1 MSISYNYPFRA
12 SIAEFIGRF
21 NKNDESLTAR
31 CVRGSVILA
40 CGSVADR
47 GLAFVRN
54 MILARL
60 LVPEEMG
67 VMVLLLSLVAL
78 FEVIADVGIK
88 ISVIQNDKGATHG
101 YLNVVWWIQIIRGSG
116 LYLLG
121 IVLAGLGYQFFFA
134 HKADVLALHSSDE
147 IIGMIRVIFVTV
159 LLNGLISPRSYVLE
173 KELKFLRVVL
183 LTQGSAVFGIVLT
196 ILLCFWHRNVWSMI
210 LGTVATAFFRTVV
223 SYGVCP
229 FMPNPRFERAAAREV
244 FAFARRMF
252 GLSFLTFLAYNLDVL
267 CLGRLVSGEM
277 IGLYG
282 MAVTL
287 AAIPRDLFGKI
298 VSPVL
303 LPAFAEKQY
312 DPSMLSKS
320 ILRITKY
327 ISYGGFLIIPIIA
340 YYGSNIMSIVYGES
354 YRSAGRVFCILSLAV
369 IIIVQATVLSNYLFA
384 KNLPE
389 KHRLFTMIRAVLLAG
404 MIYPMI
410 RIWGMEGAAIAVLA
424 SNCVAIMAQSYQI
437 KINTGIRMR
446 DYWRSW
452 LPGAFCG
459 ISMWMAIGLV
469 RYWMR

>member
-21 NKNDESLTAR
+21 NKKDESLTAR

-78 FEVIADVGIK
+78 FEMIADVGIK
-88 ISVIQNDKGATHG
+88 ISVIQNDKGATDG
-101 YLNVVWWIQIIRGSG
+101 YLNVVWWIQVIRGSG

-121 IVLAGLGYQFFFA
+121 ILLAGLGYQFFFA

-147 IIGMIRVIFVTV
+147 IIRMIRVIFLTV
-159 LLNGLISPRSYVLE
+159 LLNGLISPRSFVLE

-183 LTQGSAVFGIVLT
+183 LTQGSAVFGIGLT

-210 LGTVATAFFRTVV
+210 LGTVATAFFRTLV
-223 SYGVCP
+223 SYWVCP
-229 FMPNPRFERAAAREV
+229 FMPKPSFERGAANEV
-244 FAFARRMF
+244 LGFARRMF

-282 MAVTL
+282 MAASLSAV
-287 AAIPRDLFGKI
+287 PRDLFGKI
-298 VSPVL
+298 VSPVM
-303 LPAFAEKQY
+303 LPAFAEKQN
-312 DPSMLSKS
+312 DNRALSIS

-327 ISYGGFLIIPIIA
+327 ISYGGFLVFPFCWF
-340 YYGSNIMSIVYGES
+340 YGDRIMALIYGDS
-354 YRSAGRVFCILSLAV
+354 YRPAGMVFGVLCLVV
-369 IIIVQATVLSNYLFA
+369 IVIVQATVLSNILFA
-384 KNLPE
+384 KNMPE
-389 KHRLFTMIRAVLLAG
+389 KHRYFTLIRAILLAG
-404 MIYPMI
+404 MIYPLI
-410 RIWGMEGAAIAVLA
+410 QRWGMTGAAVAVLI
-424 SNCVAIMAQSYQI
+424 SNMIALVAQTYQI
-437 KINTGIRMR
+437 QINAGIRVR

-459 ISMWMAIGLV
+459 ISIWMAIALV
-469 RYWMR
+469 RNWIQ